1 MTDRERKLAK
11 EVVQLEQQISILNFR
26 LKKADELNY
35 ERYLEIE
42 QLNMRIREMERIKEF
57 YY

>member
-11 EVVQLEQQISILNFR
+11 EVMQLEQQISILNFR

-42 QLNMRIREMERIKEF
+42 QLNKRIREMERIKEF

>member
-26 LKKADELNY
+26 LKTADELNY

-42 QLNMRIREMERIKEF
+42 QLNKRIREMERIKEF

>member
-42 QLNMRIREMERIKEF
+42 QLSKRIREMERIKEF

>member
-42 QLNMRIREMERIKEF
+42 QLNKRIREMERIKEF